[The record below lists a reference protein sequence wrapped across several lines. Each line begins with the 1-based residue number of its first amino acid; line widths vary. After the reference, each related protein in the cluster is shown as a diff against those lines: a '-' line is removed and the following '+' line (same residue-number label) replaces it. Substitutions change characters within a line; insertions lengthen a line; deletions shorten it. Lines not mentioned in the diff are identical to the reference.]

1 MKPRLGLIITVP
13 PVMAVADINTPSCI
27 NPAVISI
34 MAVRVPIG
42 IMAVGAPIGIMPI
55 VWTVASIIS
64 IRIAIIAII
73 WIAGSCAQRTKRE
86 QAERCP
92 CHRRACAPTIT
103 ITIPWP
109 PLNTLH
115 LRGGRDNIRI
125 RDAHRARRNRRR
137 GNKHHG
143 T

>member
-34 MAVRVPIG
+34 MAVGAPIG

-92 CHRRACAPTIT
+92 CHRRASAPTIT
-103 ITIPWP
+103 IVPRP

-115 LRGGRDNIRI
+115 LRGGSDNIRI